1 MHRSLCIAA
10 IAGCCAG
17 GFHPAWGQTE
27 PADLAALHAGLRAA
41 TDEATRLA
49 VHETLL
55 TRWAELLA
63 SGAGFSDELAAIP
76 GIGVV
81 DAGEGKER
89 LRVIGWNAER
99 DDRTHAYGC
108 FVVTASDQVPA
119 GYRWE
124 QRQVGRR
131 PVRWDANTRYRDGDW
146 PGALYYAA
154 IPMRDGRKP
163 VYLLLGWDG
172 ADGTLNRKV
181 AETWELERD
190 GVKFG
195 TSRLEVNGLRV
206 RRLVLSYR
214 EDVSAML
221 RWEPHNARVV
231 MDHLA
236 NPPGT
241 DSPLLAGPDM
251 TYDALV
257 WRKGRWVLEEQIE
270 AVDPDLQG
278 PWNDPKPR
286 RMRRR

>member
-1 MHRSLCIAA
+1 MQSRWCSAA
-10 IAGCCAG
+10 LAGCLSVLAVSG
-17 GFHPAWGQTE
+17 VGQTE
-27 PADLAALHAGLRAA
+27 PADLAVLHAQLRAEQDDA
-41 TDEATRLA
+41 ARLA
-49 VHETLL
+49 VHESLL
-55 TRWAELLA
+55 IRWADLLA

-76 GIGVV
+76 GIGLIE
-81 DAGEGKER
+81 AGTGKER
-89 LRVIGWNAER
+89 LRVIGWNTER
-99 DDRTHAYGC
+99 ADRTHAYGC
-108 FVVTASDQVPA
+108 FVVTASQNEPA

-131 PVRWDANTRYRDGDW
+131 QVRWDANTRYRDHEW
-146 PGALYYAA
+146 PGALYYSAVLV
-154 IPMRDGRKP
+154 RDGKKP

-172 ADGTLNRKV
+172 ADGTLNRKI
-181 AETWELERD
+181 AETWEPERD
-190 GVKFG
+190 GLKYG
-195 TSRLEVNGLRV
+195 TSRLEVSGLRV

-236 NPPGT
+236 TPPGT

-257 WRKGRWVLEEQIE
+257 WHKGRWLLQEHVE
-270 AVDPDLQG
+270 AADPELQG

-286 RMRRR
+286 RTRRR